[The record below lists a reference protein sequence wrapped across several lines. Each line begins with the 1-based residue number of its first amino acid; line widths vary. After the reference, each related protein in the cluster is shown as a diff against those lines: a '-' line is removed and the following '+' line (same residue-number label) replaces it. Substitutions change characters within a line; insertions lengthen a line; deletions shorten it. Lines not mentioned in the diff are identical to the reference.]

1 MADSDNRN
9 NTLNR
14 PDTTQTLSNK
24 KLALALSGIIMSILL
39 AALDQT
45 IVNPAM
51 PRIVK
56 ELQGFSLYSWVTTA
70 YLLTSTAT
78 ILIAGK
84 LGDMFGRKTVLLSG
98 VFIFLIG
105 SALSGASPSMFWLVM
120 FRGLQGIGAGAL
132 QSNAFA
138 IIAEL
143 FPDSAKRARW
153 QGFIAA
159 AFGLSSVI
167 GPALGGYITDNLAW
181 NWVFYVNLP
190 VGVVA
195 IFALIFTL
203 PRSHATGRRK
213 IDWWGA
219 SLIIGAVVS
228 LLLALTWGG
237 KKEPQGFAWDSPQI
251 LGLFGIGI
259 ILTALFIF
267 VESKVQEP
275 ILPLSLFKYAS
286 VRAVAV
292 ISFTLGAVMLGATLY
307 IQLFMQVVLG
317 QSASS
322 AGAVSTPLALALVT
336 ANILTGQF
344 IGRVG
349 LLKLP
354 FISGAIVTLIGVG
367 LLTTLNAA
375 SPVWVITL
383 FLIVL
388 GFGLGLIMPSMTIAV
403 QETISR
409 RELGVGIS
417 SVQFFRSIGSTV
429 GVAIIGTIVA
439 NNYAS
444 GILAD
449 PSTKSLTPKLLEVIQ
464 EPQNLLDKQVAA
476 SLPSSV
482 VGAVHSSLVDAIHSG
497 FYITLGFAVV
507 TLIAALLIPN
517 IRIKSDLKRKK
528 AAESATIETLTDKPV
543 EVEIPLAH

>member
-1 MADSDNRN
+1 MADSDNN
-9 NTLNR
+9 NNLNK
-14 PDTTQTLSNK
+14 PDNTQTLSNK

-84 LGDMFGRKTVLLSG
+84 LGDMFGRKTILLSG

-167 GPALGGYITDNLAW
+167 GPTLGGYITDNLAW

-190 VGVVA
+190 VGLVA

-203 PRSHATGRRK
+203 PRSHASGRRK

-219 SLIIGAVVS
+219 TLIIGSVVS
-228 LLLALTWGG
+228 ILLALTWGG
-237 KKEPQGFAWDSPQI
+237 KKEPQGFAWNSPQI
-251 LGLFGIGI
+251 LGLFAIGA
-259 ILTALFIF
+259 ILTALFIY
-267 VESKVQEP
+267 VETKVEEP
-275 ILPLSLFKYAS
+275 ILPLNLFKYAT

-292 ISFTLGAVMLGATLY
+292 ISFTLGGVMLGSTLF

-349 LLKLP
+349 ILKLP

-367 LLTTLNAA
+367 LLTTLNAD

-403 QETISR
+403 QESVSR

-429 GVAIIGTIVA
+429 AVAVIGTIVT
-439 NNYAS
+439 NNYVS
-444 GILAD
+444 DIMAD
-449 PSTKSLTPKLLEVIQ
+449 PSTRGLSPKLLEVIE
-464 EPQNLLDKQVAA
+464 EPQNLLDKQLAA
-476 SLPSSV
+476 SLPPSV
-482 VGAVHSSLVDAIHSG
+482 VGAVHSSLVDAIHAG
-497 FYITLGFAVV
+497 FYITLGIAFV
-507 TLIAALLIPN
+507 TLIAALVIPN
-517 IRIKSDLKRKK
+517 IRIKSDLKRNK
-528 AAESATIETLTDKPV
+528 AAGVISSETVTEKSV
-543 EVEIPLAH
+543 EVEVPLAH

>member
-1 MADSDNRN
+1 MADSDNMN
-9 NTLNR
+9 SLNK

-219 SLIIGAVVS
+219 TLIIGAVVS

-275 ILPLSLFKYAS
+275 ILPLGLFKYAS

>member
-1 MADSDNRN
+1 
-9 NTLNR
+9 
-14 PDTTQTLSNK
+14 
-24 KLALALSGIIMSILL
+24 LL

-78 ILIAGK
+78 SLIAGK

-190 VGVVA
+190 VGLVA

-203 PRSHATGRRK
+203 PRSHASGRRK

-219 SLIIGAVVS
+219 TLIIGSVVS
-228 LLLALTWGG
+228 ILLALTWGG

-251 LGLFGIGI
+251 LGLFAIGA
-259 ILTALFIF
+259 ILTALFIY
-267 VESKVQEP
+267 VETKVVEP
-275 ILPLSLFKYAS
+275 ILPLGLFKYAS

-292 ISFTLGAVMLGATLY
+292 ISFTLGGVMLGSTLF

-349 LLKLP
+349 ILKLP

-367 LLTTLNAA
+367 LLTTLNAD

-403 QETISR
+403 QETVSR

-429 GVAIIGTIVA
+429 AVAVIGTIVT
-439 NNYAS
+439 NNYVS
-444 GILAD
+444 EILAD
-449 PSTKSLTPKLLEVIQ
+449 PSTKSLSPKLLEVIQ

-482 VGAVHSSLVDAIHSG
+482 VGAVHSSLVDAIHAG
-497 FYITLGFAVV
+497 FYITAGIAFV
-507 TLIAALLIPN
+507 TLIAALVIPN
-517 IRIKSDLKRKK
+517 IRIKSDIKRKK
-528 AAESATIETLTDKPV
+528 VAEATASETVTEKPTEIEV
-543 EVEIPLAH
+543 PLAH